1 MKIIYVMNMLLI
13 KNPELFQGEKYL
25 NNKKNYFEGWYFK
38 NINDKKGISFIPG
51 ISINDKMAKAFIQII
66 SDNTSYFVGYDIKD
80 FKFSHNPFYIK
91 IGDNV
96 FSKEE
101 ININIEDVSQNLRVN
116 GKIKYSNSKNISTS
130 IFAPNIMGPFS
141 YISFM
146 ECNHAIISMQSMIN
160 GVININGEL
169 INFNNN
175 KGYIEKDWG
184 YSFPKSY
191 IWCQGNNFEKTNASF
206 MISVADIPFKLF
218 TFKGVICTLLID
230 NKEYKFTT
238 YNNSKLIEYDIKE
251 NSLNITLKKGAYYF
265 NIKSNHNNGLKL
277 SAPVNGKM
285 SKNIFESISSNVT
298 VTLKK
303 KKEIIFS
310 DTSSICGLE
319 IVQE

>member
-38 NINDKKGISFIPG
+38 NINDEKGISFIPG

-116 GKIKYSNSKNISTS
+116 GKIKYSNSKNISTN

-141 YISFM
+141 YIPFM
-146 ECNHAIISMQSMIN
+146 ECNHAIISMQSTIN